1 MPQRNPN
8 LGLRQKTQIIIGI
21 VLLGLL
27 AALYA
32 VTRRTLLV
40 QFSELEEKQTRQNL
54 NRISNAI
61 NNELDLLNGSARDDS
76 MWNEAYDFVQHPSAD
91 WGEKNFGEDTYQ
103 HLRLNAMLYSNAAGE
118 PVFARE
124 FDTVAQQGQPARPE
138 IVAALSRVAQ
148 SFDHSPNQYSP
159 NQASPSQHSPN
170 HSPDQH
176 SPDQHSLDQ
185 EGRSGI
191 LDLPQGRLLVAVW
204 PVVSSVGHVPP
215 KGTLIMGR
223 WLDPAELRRLGW
235 THSLQFDVFPRRDLQ
250 PGDPARDALAHL
262 PAESSIFVAPLNEQQ
277 IAGYKVLNDIH
288 GEPTLL
294 LRAVMP
300 RSVYQQGRTSLTFL
314 MLATLLVGL
323 VFTLVH
329 TALLDKMILSRLIEL
344 RDAVASIG
352 TSSDLARRVP
362 AQGSDELAQLGV
374 SMNRMLA
381 AFQDSQKGLRT
392 QAQAIEASADG
403 IAIMNERAEFAY
415 LNQAHAGIFGYPSAQ
430 ELVGKSWSVLYG
442 DAEAERIA
450 QHVMPTLMR
459 DGRWE
464 GEVTAQRRD
473 GSTFP
478 QQVSLAA
485 LAEGGMVCVCRDL
498 SERRRLEDQL
508 RKKQRMESIGTL
520 AGGIAHDFNNL
531 LTVIIG
537 YGQTL
542 LAKVEHEPSLRSN
555 VEHIVKSA
563 GRAAA
568 LTRQLLAFSRKQV
581 LQPRVLDLNTVVHDL
596 EKMLRP
602 LVGDDIVVTTRCAPA
617 LGSVKA
623 DLSQLEQVIVNLV
636 VNARDAMP
644 QGGRLTLST
653 ANTDRTSDT
662 AHDREV
668 PPGRYVVL
676 SVADNGIGMSPDVL
690 ARIFEPFFT
699 TKEVGKGT
707 GLGLSTVYG
716 IVEQSGGYVAVQS
729 HTGKGTEFKVFLPR
743 VDAQPESSPPE
754 RASSWRKPG
763 TETVLLVEDDAAV
776 RELGHDILRSCGYR
790 VLAVADPSR
799 LQAVLQ
805 QNPGPIHI
813 LVTDVLMPGISGRE
827 VAIEVQ
833 RQHPETKT
841 LYISGYA
848 YHTMLGRGVL
858 EAGSFFMQKPFT
870 PSQLSEKVREVL
882 DGAQARATTA

>member
-1 MPQRNPN
+1 
-8 LGLRQKTQIIIGI
+8 LGLRRKTQIIIGL

-40 QFSELEEKQTRQNL
+40 EFSELEEEQTRQYL
-54 NRISNAI
+54 DQVSNAI

-76 MWNEAYDFVQHPSAD
+76 MWDEAYNFVQHPTPD

-103 HLRLNAMLYSNAAGE
+103 HLRLNALLYTNAAGE

-124 FDTVAQQGQPARPE
+124 FDTASHQGKPARPE
-138 IVAALSRVAQ
+138 IVAALTRLVQ
-148 SFDHSPNQYSP
+148 SSDR
-159 NQASPSQHSPN
+159 
-170 HSPDQH
+170 
-176 SPDQHSLDQ
+176 SLSQ
-185 EGRSGI
+185 EGTSGI
-191 LDLPQGRLLVAVW
+191 LDLPQGCLLVSRW
-204 PVVSSVGHVPP
+204 PVVTSVGHVPP
-215 KGTLIMGR
+215 KGTLIMAR
-223 WLDPAELRRLGW
+223 WLNKAELRRLGS
-235 THSLQFDVFPRRDLQ
+235 TQSLRFNVFPVHELS
-250 PGDPARDALAHL
+250 PGEPAYAALAHL
-262 PAESSIFVAPLNEQQ
+262 SQETPTYVAPLSPDQ
-277 IAGYKVLNDIH
+277 IAGY
-288 GEPTLL
+288 TLL
-294 LRAVMP
+294 KDINGDPTILLRTVTP
-300 RSVYQQGRTSLTFL
+300 RSVYQQGRVTLRFL

-329 TALLDKMILSRLIEL
+329 TTLLDRMILSRLIDL
-344 RDAVASIG
+344 RDNVASIG
-352 TSSDLARRVP
+352 AAGDLSRRVP
-362 AQGSDELAQLGV
+362 DQGKDELAHLGA

-381 AFQDSQKGLRT
+381 AFQHSQKNLRT

-403 IAIMNERAEFAY
+403 IGILSEHEEFSY
-415 LNQAHAGIFGYPSAQ
+415 LNQAHATMFGYQNAQ
-430 ELVGKSWSVLYG
+430 ELVGKSWKALYG
-442 DAEAERIA
+442 DQEADRMMRE
-450 QHVMPTLMR
+450 VMPTLAR
-459 DGRWE
+459 DGHWD
-464 GEVTAQRRD
+464 GEAIALRKD

-498 SERRRLEDQL
+498 SERRRLEEQL
-508 RKKQRMESIGTL
+508 SKKQRMESIGTL

-555 VEHIVKSA
+555 VEHIVNSA
-563 GRAAA
+563 GRAAS

-581 LQPRVLDLNTVVHDL
+581 LQPRVLDLNTVVRDL

-602 LVGDDIVVTTRCAPA
+602 LVGDDIVMTTRCAST

-644 QGGRLTLST
+644 QGGHLTLST
-653 ANTDRTSDT
+653 FNLDRAGDT
-662 AHDREV
+662 AQDREV

-676 SVADNGIGMSPDVL
+676 SVADSGIGMSPEVL
-690 ARIFEPFFT
+690 SRIFEPFYT
-699 TKEVGKGT
+699 TKDVGKGT

-729 HTGKGTEFKVFLPR
+729 SKGKGTEFKVFLPR
-743 VDAQPESSPPE
+743 VDAQPEFSPTE
-754 RASSWRKPG
+754 RASSWRKRG

-776 RELGHDILRSCGYR
+776 RELAQDILRSCGYR
-790 VLAVADPSR
+790 VLAVADPSL
-799 LQAVLQ
+799 LQSVLQ
-805 QNPGPIHI
+805 QNPGPIQI
-813 LVTDVLMPGISGRE
+813 LVTDVLMPGSSGRD
-827 VAIEVQ
+827 VANEVQ

-841 LYISGYA
+841 LFISGYA